1 MRQIEHSCD
10 ACSEA
15 ASESFFGAVLPKS
28 RNFLWVETLRRGQ
41 QVMMDSMIELEFYA
55 LVVVQGLLPPSI
67 TLYPY
72 LDTPEDHFLPASEV
86 NAQLYDIAIIDGE
99 WS

>member
-41 QVMMDSMIELEFYA
+41 QVMMDSMTDVEQYA
-55 LVVVQGLLPPSI
+55 LVVVQSLLPSSI
-67 TLYPY
+67 AFHPY
-72 LDTPEDHFLPASEV
+72 LDASEYHFLPSSKV
-86 NAQLYDIAIIDGE
+86 NAQLYDIAIIDWE